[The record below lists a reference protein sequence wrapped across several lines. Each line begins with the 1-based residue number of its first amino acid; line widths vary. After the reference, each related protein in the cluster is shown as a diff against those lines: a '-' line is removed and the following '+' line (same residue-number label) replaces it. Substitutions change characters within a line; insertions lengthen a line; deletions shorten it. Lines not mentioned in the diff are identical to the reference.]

1 MTELSEEVLKALQ
14 AKLSAESLKEL
25 AAALKQIGVKPS
37 DMEALQKMM
46 EQLAKGKR
54 DVGQSMARSPKT
66 TGDSKPSD
74 LTAEEESGL
83 MGSGAPGKKTAKEM
97 KEEIESA
104 SHRPISPDQGYD
116 SELEGQ
122 LSEEGRAVTT
132 ESEPEYESGES
143 FVPYEEVYMK
153 SRDIADD
160 VISRQEIPW
169 VYQEHVKNYFD
180 AIRPKEEFGSPP

>member
-1 MTELSEEVLKALQ
+1 DMPQMTELSEEVLRALQ
-14 AKLSAESLKEL
+14 ANLSSESLKEL
-25 AAALKQIGVKPS
+25 AAALEQMGVKPS
-37 DMEALQKMM
+37 DMKALQKMM

-97 KEEIESA
+97 KEEMESA

-116 SELEGQ
+116 SKLEGQ
-122 LSEEGRAVTT
+122 LSEEGKAITT

-143 FVPYEEVYMK
+143 VVPYEEVYVK
-153 SRDIADD
+153 FRDTADD

-169 VYQEHVKNYFD
+169 VYKEQVRNYFD
-180 AIRPKEEFGSPP
+180 AIKPKEDH